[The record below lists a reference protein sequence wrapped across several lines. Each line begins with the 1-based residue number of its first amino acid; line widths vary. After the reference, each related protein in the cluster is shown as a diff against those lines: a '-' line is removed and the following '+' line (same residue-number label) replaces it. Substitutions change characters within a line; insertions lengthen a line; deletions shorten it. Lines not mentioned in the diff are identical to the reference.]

1 MLAQTPEP
9 PYYAVI
15 FSSLRTPEDGV
26 GYAATAQQMLELAA
40 EQPGFLGVESARAEL
55 GLTVSY
61 WSSLEAIQQWR
72 DVAEHRLA
80 RARGH
85 KRWYQAFQVRIAR
98 VEREYGWSR
107 PGRGSDG
114 PMTPADV

>member
-1 MLAQTPEP
+1 MDARD
-9 PYYAVI
+9 A
-15 FSSLRTPEDGV
+15 
-26 GYAATAQQMLELAA
+26 AQQMLELAA

-107 PGRGSDG
+107 PGRGSDA